1 MKCNLI
7 IDNVGPIDT
16 NQLIANFPFSHWI
29 CHSAKVL
36 LPFLQ
41 NPTFFPEIFRNLP
54 SNQILALNMAQLRR
68 RLGRVFYIWKRRA
81 KWFFGKTKFA
91 RQREILLPA
100 LVFQHNTPL
109 IRPLKDVEMY
119 LQHNKVTN
127 LQLVASKING
137 LLILPGETFSF
148 WKTVGAPIA
157 RKGYLEGLVLE
168 RGKLTKGIGGGLCQM
183 GNLLYWMALHS
194 PLTVTERWRH
204 SYDVFPDEARVLPF
218 GSGATLAYNYI
229 DLQLRNDTPR
239 PFQVRVWLSETQLH
253 GEICSDKPHSERYE
267 VIEKEHLIRHEP
279 NGGYSRHNR
288 IARRVFS
295 VVSGELLREDLVA
308 ENHAL
313 MMYQPF
319 LEG

>member
-1 MKCNLI
+1 
-7 IDNVGPIDT
+7 
-16 NQLIANFPFSHWI
+16 
-29 CHSAKVL
+29 
-36 LPFLQ
+36 
-41 NPTFFPEIFRNLP
+41 
-54 SNQILALNMAQLRR
+54 MAQLRR
-68 RLGRVFYIWKRRA
+68 RLGRIFYIWKRRA
-81 KWFFGKTKFA
+81 RWLFGKTKFA
-91 RQREILLPA
+91 HQYESPLQT
-100 LVFQHNTPL
+100 LVFQHKTPL

-119 LQHNKVTN
+119 LQHNKVIN
-127 LQLVASKING
+127 LQLAAAKING

-148 WKTVGAPIA
+148 WKTVGAPTA

-168 RGKLTKGIGGGLCQM
+168 RGKVTKGIGGGLCQM

-204 SYDVFPDEARVLPF
+204 SYDVFPDESRVLPF

-239 PFQVRVWLSETQLH
+239 HFQLRIWLSETHLH
-253 GEICSDKPHSERYE
+253 GEICSDEPISERYE
-267 VIEKEHLIRHEP
+267 LIEKEHLIRHES

-295 VVSGELLREDLVA
+295 VASGALLREEWVA

-319 LEG
+319 LNG